1 MLHRHPF
8 NLLRLIGLLWQVLA
22 KNNPRHQ
29 PSTALHRFYVG
40 GVMAMLMLIAPP
52 IQAQLADGP
61 NGAVNAIVKGADGTT
76 YLGGAFT
83 GWGPQTGG
91 GALLGASDGAVNR
104 AFPKIIG
111 TITAS
116 VADGSGGFYIGGT
129 FTSVGGVA
137 RNNLA
142 QIDSTGAV
150 TNWNPNA
157 NNTVYAL
164 AISGSTVYAGGGFTS
179 IGGTSRY
186 RLAAIGTNGTLA
198 SWNPSANAEVTA
210 LAISGSTVYA
220 GGVFT
225 TMGGTTRNRL
235 AAIGTGG
242 TLSTTWNPNASGTVN
257 ALAISGSTVYAGGS
271 FANLCTSPSSC
282 TGQIVAPATNVTR
295 NNLAAIDTN
304 GTLSTTWD
312 PNANSTVSAL
322 AISGS
327 TVYAGGSFT
336 TIGVTTRNRVA
347 AIGTDGVL
355 STTWDPNANSTVSA
369 LAISGST
376 VYAGG
381 VFTTMGGTTRNY
393 LAAIGTD
400 GVLSTTWDPNA
411 NSTVSALAISG
422 STVYAG
428 GVFTTMGGTTRN
440 YLAAIGTDGTLST
453 TWNPN
458 ANFQVNALVISG
470 STVYAG
476 GNFTRI
482 GVTNVRNR
490 LAAIGTNGTLASWN
504 PSTNPNGSVSAL
516 AISGST
522 VYVAGYFTLINNIN
536 RNRLAA
542 IGTDGNLTTWNP
554 NANNNVYA
562 LAINGSTVYAGGDFT
577 NLCTAPSSCT
587 GQIVSPAL
595 NVTRN
600 RLAAIG
606 TDGTLSTTW
615 NPNVNSTVSAL
626 AISGSTVYAGGI
638 FLNLCASPSSCTGQ
652 IVSPAINV
660 TRNRLAAIG
669 TNGILSTTWDPN
681 ANNSVTAL
689 AISGSTVYAG
699 GAFTS
704 IASQTQTNS
713 PTSYLAQLN
722 ALPCSSGVPI
732 TTGTAGVGALWQML
746 ALPCVPTSGTIAG
759 TFGTGTSSNLNTA
772 TYASTTPTTSP
783 YGWIIEDRTVGAIPA
798 YVPLLT
804 SDISLSTGIGY
815 WLKSYQAPTNG
826 TLTMEGTATPTDVT
840 QAQGCYSANGCKAIT
855 VTAYTTVGSNRY
867 NLVGNP
873 FPYNVEWSKV
883 RIRVDGS
890 ASTLTPTQANTANI
904 VSNTVNIWNDTGTG
918 YNSLKDVAPSPA
930 TPNLQYFKSFWV
942 NVLPGAVGHT
952 VELLIPAEQSTLSYL
967 QAAPDQLAQTAT
979 LESMPTVEMP
989 WYLGWLDLVVS
1000 PAAAAPLPAVSDHV
1014 NPQKLP
1020 YLKDWYIR
1028 LKLDNPVT
1036 GWKDHGMLL
1045 GQLSDANLGFD
1056 RHDIAKMAPFT
1067 APYLSLVFIHPD
1079 WGLKAADYASNFH
1092 PYSSTVDVW
1101 HFQIH
1106 ADPVGSIVY
1115 LSWEGS
1121 PALLTRSRLIEVST
1135 GKVILANDPLWKS
1148 KGYPITLTS
1157 TVQDYIWRVL
1167 P

>member
-369 LAISGST
+369 LA
-376 VYAGG
+376 
-381 VFTTMGGTTRNY
+381 
-393 LAAIGTD
+393 
-400 GVLSTTWDPNA
+400 
-411 NSTVSALAISG
+411 
-422 STVYAG
+422 
-428 GVFTTMGGTTRN
+428 
-440 YLAAIGTDGTLST
+440 
-453 TWNPN
+453 
-458 ANFQVNALVISG
+458 ISG

-918 YNSLKDVAPSPA
+918 YNSFTDVTPSPA

-1148 KGYPITLTS
+1148 KGYPITLTA

>member
-8 NLLRLIGLLWQVLA
+8 NLLRLIGLLPSLIGLLLILVVPSLSHAAAPPNGPGIVWTSRTSA
-22 KNNPRHQ
+22 ANNNWRSVTYGNGLFVAVAYSGSGNRVMTSPDG
-29 PSTALHRFYVG
+29 STWTSRTSAADNNWYGVTYGNGLFVAVATSGTGNRVMTSPDGSTWTSRTSAADNYWYGVTYGNGLFVAVAGSGTGNRVMTSPDGSTWTSRASAVDNSWYSVTYGNGLFVAVAATGTGNRVMTSPDGITWTSRTSAADNNWYGVTYGNGLFVAVAYSG
-40 GVMAMLMLIAPP
+40 GVNQVMTSPDGITWTSRTSPINGWNTVVYGNGLFVAVSNSGTGNRVMTSPDGSTWTSRTSAVDNQWFSVTYGNGLFVAVATSGTGNRVMTSPAVYAPT
-52 IQAQLADGP
+52 LS
-61 NGAVNAIVKGADGTT
+61 AISPAYG
-76 YLGGAFT
+76 
-83 GWGPQTGG
+83 
-91 GALLGASDGAVNR
+91 
-104 AFPKIIG
+104 
-111 TITAS
+111 ITA
-116 VADGSGGFYIGGT
+116 
-129 FTSVGGVA
+129 
-137 RNNLA
+137 
-142 QIDSTGAV
+142 
-150 TNWNPNA
+150 
-157 NNTVYAL
+157 
-164 AISGSTVYAGGGFTS
+164 
-179 IGGTSRY
+179 
-186 RLAAIGTNGTLA
+186 
-198 SWNPSANAEVTA
+198 
-210 LAISGSTVYA
+210 
-220 GGVFT
+220 
-225 TMGGTTRNRL
+225 GGTTTT
-235 AAIGTGG
+235 ITGTGFV
-242 TLSTTWNPNASGTVN
+242 SGG
-257 ALAISGSTVYAGGS
+257 ISGVTFGGT
-271 FANLCTSPSSC
+271 A
-282 TGQIVAPATNVTR
+282 ATNVTYVSATSFTATTPAH
-295 NNLAAIDTN
+295 AAGTASVLVTTPGGTN
-304 GTLSTTWD
+304 S
-312 PNANSTVSAL
+312 ANSL
-322 AISGS
+322 FK
-327 TVYAGGSFT
+327 Y
-336 TIGVTTRNRVA
+336 
-347 AIGTDGVL
+347 
-355 STTWDPNANSTVSA
+355 
-369 LAISGST
+369 
-376 VYAGG
+376 
-381 VFTTMGGTTRNY
+381 
-393 LAAIGTD
+393 
-400 GVLSTTWDPNA
+400 
-411 NSTVSALAISG
+411 
-422 STVYAG
+422 
-428 GVFTTMGGTTRN
+428 
-440 YLAAIGTDGTLST
+440 
-453 TWNPN
+453 
-458 ANFQVNALVISG
+458 
-470 STVYAG
+470 
-476 GNFTRI
+476 
-482 GVTNVRNR
+482 TNC
-490 LAAIGTNGTLASWN
+490 G
-504 PSTNPNGSVSAL
+504 P
-516 AISGST
+516 
-522 VYVAGYFTLINNIN
+522 
-536 RNRLAA
+536 
-542 IGTDGNLTTWNP
+542 
-554 NANNNVYA
+554 
-562 LAINGSTVYAGGDFT
+562 
-577 NLCTAPSSCT
+577 
-587 GQIVSPAL
+587 
-595 NVTRN
+595 
-600 RLAAIG
+600 
-606 TDGTLSTTW
+606 
-615 NPNVNSTVSAL
+615 
-626 AISGSTVYAGGI
+626 
-638 FLNLCASPSSCTGQ
+638 
-652 IVSPAINV
+652 
-660 TRNRLAAIG
+660 
-669 TNGILSTTWDPN
+669 
-681 ANNSVTAL
+681 
-689 AISGSTVYAG
+689 
-699 GAFTS
+699 
-704 IASQTQTNS
+704 
-713 PTSYLAQLN
+713 
-722 ALPCSSGVPI
+722 GVPI

-746 ALPCVPTSGTIAG
+746 ALPCVPTTSTIAG

-918 YNSLKDVAPSPA
+918 YNSFTDVTPSPA

-1135 GKVILANDPLWKS
+1135 GKVILANDPRWKS